1 MNLLI
6 VNGYDKKGWSKLA
19 KHKLQPICEFY
30 RDQLKLINP
39 KLKTTFIYPSME
51 LQKEYDDSFFLSF
64 DGIVWTGS
72 SLNIYDNTKE
82 IKNQINL
89 MKKLSKLPV
98 RMFGSCWGMQMYTVC
113 NGGQVT
119 KNTKGREIGISYNIT
134 LNNLGI
140 SHPLYSKKPKIFDAF
155 ASHVDHVTTMPK
167 NSKVLSDN
175 HYSIQS
181 LSTSKFWGTQYHPEF
196 NFKYT
201 GQIMNARK
209 KILLDEKLFSI
220 NQIEKLIQDFKR
232 PNSNSYSK
240 SIYDFKL
247 RTLELANWL
256 KWIKSN

>member
-6 VNGYDKKGWSKLA
+6 VNGYDKKGWGKLA

-98 RMFGSCWGMQMYTVC
+98 RMFGS
-113 NGGQVT
+113 
-119 KNTKGREIGISYNIT
+119 
-134 LNNLGI
+134 
-140 SHPLYSKKPKIFDAF
+140 
-155 ASHVDHVTTMPK
+155 
-167 NSKVLSDN
+167 
-175 HYSIQS
+175 
-181 LSTSKFWGTQYHPEF
+181 
-196 NFKYT
+196 
-201 GQIMNARK
+201 
-209 KILLDEKLFSI
+209 
-220 NQIEKLIQDFKR
+220 
-232 PNSNSYSK
+232 
-240 SIYDFKL
+240 
-247 RTLELANWL
+247 
-256 KWIKSN
+256 

>member
-19 KHKLQPICEFY
+19 KYKIQPICEFY

-39 KLKTTFIYPSME
+39 KLKTSFIYPSID
-51 LQKEYDDSFFLSF
+51 LKKEYDDSYFLSF

-89 MKKLSKLPV
+89 MKKLSKLPIK
-98 RMFGSCWGMQMYTVC
+98 MFGSCWGMQMFTVC
-113 NGGQVT
+113 NGGQVK
-119 KNTKGREIGISYNIT
+119 KNLKGREIGIAHNIT
-134 LNNLGI
+134 LNRQGS

-155 ASHVDHVTTMPK
+155 ASHVDHITTLPS
-167 NSKVLSDN
+167 NSRVLADN
-175 HYSIQS
+175 HYSIQA
-181 LSTSKFWGTQYHPEF
+181 LSSTKFWGTQYHPEF

-209 KILLDEKLFSI
+209 KILLEENLFSK
-220 NQIEKLIQDFKR
+220 NQIEKLIKDFKK
-232 PNSNSYSK
+232 PTSESYSK
-240 SIYDFKL
+240 SIYDFKV

-256 KWIKSN
+256 NWIRSD